1 MNTFTNNTNNT
12 TNKTNSTDTST
23 NNTKSKK
30 TVMKYADISNFYK
43 ISDYLPILN
52 GCINS
57 ELTVMYI
64 AYFTLYLTVGNTD
77 ALKLWHEKY
86 TFTLSIW
93 SISTMMLIIVL
104 TRLCYTLLFNEFT
117 IYKFTFLSVIV
128 QLVYDIFYYLIFYH
142 KLPKGFKMFN
152 YLDINADDVSYRT
165 SAESVTSIILAS
177 FLSSNFGTYTLNSN
191 IILLIVSVYF
201 IPFFIYNS

>member
-1 MNTFTNNTNNT
+1 MNSFTTNTNTNT
-12 TNKTNSTDTST
+12 NTNTIEMNI
-23 NNTKSKK
+23 SKEIK

-43 ISDYLPILN
+43 IGDYLPILN

-86 TFTLSIW
+86 TFTLSLW

-104 TRLCYTLLFNEFT
+104 TRFCYTLLFNEFT
-117 IYKFTFLSVIV
+117 VYKFTFLTVIV
-128 QLVYDIFYYLIFYH
+128 QLVYDIFYYLTFYH

-152 YLDINADDVSYRT
+152 YLDITAEDVSYRT
-165 SAESVTSIILAS
+165 STESVSSIILAS
-177 FLSSNFGTYTLNSN
+177 FFSSNFATYTLNSN
-191 IILLIVSVYF
+191 LILLIVSVYF

>member
-1 MNTFTNNTNNT
+1 MNSFTTNTNSNT
-12 TNKTNSTDTST
+12 IPMNISKEI
-23 NNTKSKK
+23 KS
-30 TVMKYADISNFYK
+30 VMKYADISNFYK

-64 AYFTLYLTVGNTD
+64 AYFTLYLTIGNTD

-86 TFTLSIW
+86 TLTLSLW

-104 TRLCYTLLFNEFT
+104 TRLFYTLLFNEFT
-117 IYKFTFLSVIV
+117 VYRFTFLSVIV
-128 QLVYDIFYYLIFYH
+128 QLVYDFIYYLTFYH
-142 KLPKGFKMFN
+142 KLPKGLKMFN
-152 YLDINADDVSYRT
+152 YLDINAEDISFRT
-165 SAESVTSIILAS
+165 STESVTSIILAS
-177 FLSSNFGTYTLNSN
+177 FLSSNFATYTLNSN